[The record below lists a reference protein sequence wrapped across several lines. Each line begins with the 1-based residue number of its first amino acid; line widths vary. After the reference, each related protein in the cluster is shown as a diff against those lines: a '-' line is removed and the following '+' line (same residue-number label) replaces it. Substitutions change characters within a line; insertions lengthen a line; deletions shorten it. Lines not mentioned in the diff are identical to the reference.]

1 MLVEDEFED
10 RELTGPLEAL
20 RAAGATV
27 DARRADRRRGVQRQ
41 ARRRRR
47 DVRPRRRRGAASKD
61 FDALVIPGGHA
72 PDKMRMR
79 HAMVDLARDAMEAG
93 KPVAA
98 ICHGPQ
104 LLISA
109 NALRGRT
116 LTCWPSIAIDVKN
129 AGGLYVDKPVVEDGN
144 LITSR
149 KPDDVP
155 VFSEAII
162 RALSRV
168 RRHVITS
175 TKSATSFVLR
185 PRASDSRRRRRR
197 HFLRP
202 AAPQPRVRG
211 GELDAVQQDH
221 RLHVDPHQEDDDGRD
236 RSVDAREARHV
247 AHVPGEAFERALPQQ
262 PGDERADPD
271 VAEPHLR
278 VRHEVV
284 DQPDDE
290 DEQQRRGVADR
301 RGCAAPASPGNC
313 ASTPANQ
320 LRADHLRRADQQQRD
335 EQDQRRRRAASG
347 TRTACASRSCAVFS
361 TPQA

>member
-1 MLVEDEFED
+1 MADGVLTGKRVAMLVEDEFED

-20 RAAGATV
+20 RGAGATV
-27 DARRADRRRGVQRQ
+27 TVVGPTSGGEFTGKRGV
-41 ARRRRR
+41 AVVTS
-47 DVRPRRRRGAASKD
+47 DMAAGAAKMKD

-155 VFSEAII
+155 MFSEAII
-162 RALSRV
+162 RALTRV
-168 RRHVITS
+168 TV
-175 TKSATSFVLR
+175 
-185 PRASDSRRRRRR
+185 
-197 HFLRP
+197 
-202 AAPQPRVRG
+202 
-211 GELDAVQQDH
+211 
-221 RLHVDPHQEDDDGRD
+221 
-236 RSVDAREARHV
+236 
-247 AHVPGEAFERALPQQ
+247 
-262 PGDERADPD
+262 
-271 VAEPHLR
+271 
-278 VRHEVV
+278 
-284 DQPDDE
+284 
-290 DEQQRRGVADR
+290 
-301 RGCAAPASPGNC
+301 
-313 ASTPANQ
+313 
-320 LRADHLRRADQQQRD
+320 
-335 EQDQRRRRAASG
+335 
-347 TRTACASRSCAVFS
+347 
-361 TPQA
+361 